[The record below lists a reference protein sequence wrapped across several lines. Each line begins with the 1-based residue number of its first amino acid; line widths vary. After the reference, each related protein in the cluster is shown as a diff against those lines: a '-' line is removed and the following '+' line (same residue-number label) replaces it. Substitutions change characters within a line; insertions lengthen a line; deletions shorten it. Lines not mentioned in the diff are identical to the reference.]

1 MLSHKLILNAE
12 GEEVLMNLSVITL
25 IFRIL
30 LILEP
35 VWKNVLEL
43 IEGISHEDREDLKA
57 AVEFVTDLPSQKKK
71 A

>member
-30 LILEP
+30 MILQP
-35 VWKNVLEL
+35 VWENVLEL
-43 IEGISHEDREDLKA
+43 IEGISREDREDLKA